1 MRFVIRFAGLLL
13 PAIAL
18 VAMRILAQPRS
29 DEPRGAVILVL
40 YVGLVAA
47 AFGGGVLLRSCL
59 GVALIPIVIL
69 LASLLWNAFD
79 SAERTSDVTALG
91 DVLYTLMFLL
101 PIAIAA
107 GLGSF
112 VGAALQAPRSNE
124 RS

>member
-18 VAMRILAQPRS
+18 VAMRILAQPRC
-29 DEPRGAVILVL
+29 DEPRGAVFLVL

-47 AFGGGVLLRSCL
+47 AFGGGFLLRSCL
-59 GVALIPIVIL
+59 GVVLIPIVL
-69 LASLLWNAFD
+69 LLVSLLWNAFD
-79 SAERTSDVTALG
+79 TEERTSDVTALG
-91 DVLYTLMFLL
+91 EVLSTLMFLL

-112 VGAALQAPRSNE
+112 VGAALQAQQSNG
-124 RS
+124 RP

>member
-1 MRFVIRFAGLLL
+1 MRFVIRFVGLLL

-29 DEPRGAVILVL
+29 DGPRGAGVLAL

-47 AFGGGVLLRSCL
+47 AFVGGILLRSCL
-59 GVALIPIVIL
+59 GVALIPIIIL
-69 LASLLWNAFD
+69 LISLLWNAFD
-79 SAERTSDVTALG
+79 AEERTSDVTALG
-91 DVLYTLMFLL
+91 DVLSTLMFLL

-112 VGAALQAPRSNE
+112 VGAALQAQQSNG
-124 RS
+124 RP